1 MSLRSARS
9 KIKEAKKNNPSVL
22 NLNSQELT
30 NEDLIKL
37 MPEIKSLEW
46 KTSEYIDAFSYIPT
60 GSNRLTSLD
69 LNYNY
74 LTNVDILKNLT
85 NLTSLYLGGNNLSN
99 LDSIKD
105 LINLTT
111 LNSAAND
118 LINVDFLKNLTHL
131 TFLNLSGNN
140 LKTCDSIKNLTKL
153 TSLHLSNND
162 LSTVDFLKDLTNL
175 TSLDLN
181 YNNLTNVDI
190 LRNLTNLTSLDL
202 GYNQLSNVDFLKELT
217 NLTLLNLNRNKLK
230 NINFLKYL
238 TNLTILDLRYNN
250 LTSVNCLLELKNLT
264 SLYLNER
271 KKTDYSFIEELKKL
285 PDLIFNYDKLLDEEI
300 SYNSYDIS
308 GNPLGELAL
317 YFGIEKSI
325 YQTYK
330 NTPEKL
336 WQLIEAKANK
346 SNELKALL
354 ECRVVLIGQG
364 NAGKTSLRQR
374 LLGSDFEDKGKTEG
388 VEIEGMDLVVREQ
401 NVRVNIWD
409 FGGQEVYHSTHK
421 FFFRARC
428 LYILVVDVRAGMEKF
443 IVKYWL
449 RQIKELAKSN
459 APLII
464 VANKAEINDE
474 TTNNKVIDE
483 NYKAKFE
490 TLLEEFKAIY
500 PNIKNVHYVSTNTP
514 LNTDEVKQELVKAI
528 DKDLPEVFTTYPA
541 YFAETRERFKADK
554 DGSSKFG
561 DFISKQ
567 EFENQLSDEAKK
579 DDKVVEILD
588 VLGVFC
594 HFKKNEDDND
604 DELEKMYVLN
614 PEWITKGVYKIL
626 SSYILAEKKGKVTYA
641 DIKTIL
647 NKSVYEGKHNYIIKL
662 MRRFKLCFVKNYQDK
677 DFVIFPTWLPIT
689 ETAYSPFIAD
699 ISRFEYKYESETEL
713 EKAITNFIVD
723 AQSNSNDDQDTYWRR
738 GIVIRNNQLR
748 SLVKADLET
757 ETLAITIEGEQTERN
772 KKLNEIKSYFAKFHR
787 ENEVKVQ
794 EVEFNEIGKV
804 KDVIA
809 KSDSPDKYLL
819 DQIPKLEEEIVN
831 LQAENK
837 TLKTDLVTV
846 CDIEAEKSVNKF
858 VKTLVIVTSLIHV
871 ISFGLLIKAIF
882 SYEQGW
888 NDFEKWTFVVFG
900 ILEVFNVIWSVI
912 YFLKTSNDFSWG
924 AFRETLLDRKKNQKY
939 IDYNIS
945 ALNSK

>member
-1 MSLRSARS
+1 MSLERAKKIIEVTKLTKSTMLDLRNLGLTNS
-9 KIKEAKKNNPSVL
+9 EFIELMPKIKGISRIIPEHRDIFPWSSTDEYTL
-22 NLNSQELT
+22 NLT
-30 NEDLIKL
+30 
-37 MPEIKSLEW
+37 
-46 KTSEYIDAFSYIPT
+46 A
-60 GSNRLTSLD
+60 LD
-69 LNYNY
+69 LRDNNLSNVSALTELKDLPY
-74 LTNVDILKNLT
+74 LHLKLN
-85 NLTSLYLGGNNLSN
+85 GNNLS
-99 LDSIKD
+99 DVS
-105 LINLTT
+105 
-111 LNSAAND
+111 
-118 LINVDFLKNLTHL
+118 FLKEMKK
-131 TFLNLSGNN
+131 LS
-140 LKTCDSIKNLTKL
+140 
-153 TSLHLSNND
+153 
-162 LSTVDFLKDLTNL
+162 
-175 TSLDLN
+175 SLDLRS
-181 YNNLTNVDI
+181 NVELEKTIPWNI
-190 LRNLTNLTSLDL
+190 LR
-202 GYNQLSNVDFLKELT
+202 
-217 NLTLLNLNRNKLK
+217 
-230 NINFLKYL
+230 
-238 TNLTILDLRYNN
+238 
-250 LTSVNCLLELKNLT
+250 
-264 SLYLNER
+264 
-271 KKTDYSFIEELKKL
+271 DYKHPRRI
-285 PDLIFNYDKLLDEEI
+285 I
-300 SYNSYDIS
+300 S
-308 GNPLGELAL
+308 A
-317 YFGIEKSI
+317 YFGIEDSV

-330 NTPEKL
+330 DTPEKL
-336 WQLIEAKANK
+336 WELIEAKTK
-346 SNELKALL
+346 KPDELKALH

-374 LLGSDFEDKGKTEG
+374 ILGSNFEDKGKTEG
-388 VEIEGMDLVVREQ
+388 VEIEGTEFEVRGQ

-474 TTNNKVIDE
+474 ITNNKVIDE

-514 LNTDEVKQELVKAI
+514 LNTDEVKQDVIKAI

-561 DFISKQ
+561 DFISKE
-567 EFENQLSDEAKK
+567 EFENELSEEAKK

-647 NKSVYEGKHNYIIKL
+647 NKSVYEEKHNYIIKL

-677 DFVIFPTWLPIT
+677 DYVIFPTWLPIT
-689 ETAYSPFIAD
+689 ETAYSPFITD

-738 GIVIRNNQLR
+738 GIVIRNNHLR
-748 SLVKADLET
+748 SLVKADLES
-757 ETLAITIEGEQTERN
+757 ETLAITVEGEKTERN
-772 KKLNEIKSYFAKFHR
+772 KKLSEIKSYFAKFHR
-787 ENEVKVQ
+787 ENEIKVK
-794 EVEFNEIGKV
+794 ENLFDEIGRV
-804 KDVIA
+804 KDIIA
-809 KSDSPDKYLL
+809 TSTSPDKHLL
-819 DQIPKLEEEIVN
+819 EQIPVLEKANSE
-831 LQAENK
+831 LQSLQK
-837 TLKTDLVTV
+837 VTNEKIGQ
-846 CDIEAEKSVNKF
+846 IEANIGTYAKKVARNTTIAYWLLS
-858 VKTLVIVTSLIHV
+858 SLLTV
-871 ISFGLLIKAIF
+871 VVLLGCYIF
-882 SYEQGW
+882 SFSIASIIIGFVLMTIYVSASMYFGKDASP
-888 NDFEKWTFVVFG
+888 NKMFELVEADAK
-900 ILEVFNVIWSVI
+900 
-912 YFLKTSNDFSWG
+912 KQM
-924 AFRETLLDRKKNQKY
+924 LD
-939 IDYNIS
+939 D
-945 ALNSK
+945 

>member
-1 MSLRSARS
+1 MSIESARNLIKTAKRMS
-9 KIKEAKKNNPSVL
+9 SSELDLSHERLNDKNLFELMPDIKNLKGLKFLNLRGNDFYGAYLLKELTGLISLDLSFNNLSDVFFLEHLKNLITLDLSFNHISDVSFLKELTKLTHLDLRNNNLSDVSIIKEL
-22 NLNSQELT
+22 
-30 NEDLIKL
+30 
-37 MPEIKSLEW
+37 
-46 KTSEYIDAFSYIPT
+46 KT
-60 GSNRLTSLD
+60 LTSLSLSANNLSNINFLKELKTLTTLY
-69 LNYNY
+69 LNN
-74 LTNVDILKNLT
+74 TNLT
-85 NLTSLYLGGNNLSN
+85 DYSFLTDLDGLTALYLRNNNLVDVSFLGGLKGLTSLYLSNNKLS
-99 LDSIKD
+99 DVS
-105 LINLTT
+105 
-111 LNSAAND
+111 
-118 LINVDFLKNLTHL
+118 FLRELKTL
-131 TFLNLSGNN
+131 TFL
-140 LKTCDSIKNLTKL
+140 DL
-153 TSLHLSNND
+153 TSN
-162 LSTVDFLKDLTNL
+162 
-175 TSLDLN
+175 
-181 YNNLTNVDI
+181 
-190 LRNLTNLTSLDL
+190 
-202 GYNQLSNVDFLKELT
+202 KELQK
-217 NLTLLNLNRNKLK
+217 NVSLGILNN
-230 NINFLKYL
+230 Y
-238 TNLTILDLRYNN
+238 TEPLR
-250 LTSVNCLLELKNLT
+250 
-264 SLYLNER
+264 
-271 KKTDYSFIEELKKL
+271 FISAH
-285 PDLIFNYDKLLDEEI
+285 Y
-300 SYNSYDIS
+300 
-308 GNPLGELAL
+308 
-317 YFGIEKSI
+317 GIEDSV

-330 NTPEKL
+330 DTPEKL
-336 WQLIEAKANK
+336 WELIEAKAKK
-346 SNELKALL
+346 SVELKALH
-354 ECRVVLIGQG
+354 ECRVVLVGQG

-374 LLGSDFEDKGKTEG
+374 LLGSDYEDKGKTEG
-388 VEIEGMDLVVREQ
+388 VEIEGKDFEVRGQ

-474 TTNNKVIDE
+474 FTNNKVIDE

-490 TLLEEFKAIY
+490 TMLEEFKAIY

-514 LNTDEVKQELVKAI
+514 LKTDDVRQEVIEAI

-567 EFENQLSDEAKK
+567 EFENELSEEAKK

-677 DFVIFPTWLPIT
+677 DYIIFPTWLPIT
-689 ETAYSPFIAD
+689 ETSYSPFIAD

-723 AQSNSNDDQDTYWRR
+723 AQSNSNDEQDTYWRR

-757 ETLAITIEGEQTERN
+757 ETLAITVEGEQPERN

-787 ENEVKVQ
+787 ENEIKVKDIL
-794 EVEFNEIGKV
+794 FDEIGKV
-804 KDVIA
+804 KDIIA
-809 KSDSPDKYLL
+809 TSTLPDKHLL
-819 DQIPKLEEEIVN
+819 NQIPKLEEEVVN
-831 LQAENK
+831 LRAENK
-837 TLKTDLVTV
+837 TLKTDLLTV
-846 CDIEAEKSVNKF
+846 CDIEAENSVDKF
-858 VKTLVIVTSLIHV
+858 VKTLIVVTSSIHI
-871 ISFGLLIKAIF
+871 ISLGLLTEAIF
-882 SYEQGW
+882 SSKDGW
-888 NDFEKWTFVVFG
+888 NDYEKWTFVIFG
-900 ILEVFNVIWSVI
+900 VLEALNIISSVI
-912 YFLKTSNDFSWG
+912 YFWKTAEDFSWG
-924 AFRETLLDRKKNQKY
+924 AFRKNLLDRKKNQKY
-939 IDYNIS
+939 LDYNIS
-945 ALNSK
+945 DPNPK